1 MELQALKLLV
11 TEQDLNALLKK
22 YLPADQPLENVTI
35 RIAPEGIYVSGEYP
49 LFVRV
54 AFETLWAPDIQ
65 AGKVIARLEGLKAMG
80 LPATLF
86 KSAVMKVIEDAV
98 EKENWLTFDGDAVV
112 ADVDRLLAGE
122 GIKVKTN
129 LRAVRCQAGT
139 LLIEA
144 GT

>member
-11 TEQDLNALLKK
+11 TEQDLNDLLKK
-22 YLPADQPLENVTI
+22 YLPDEPLENVRI
-35 RIAPEGIYVSGEYP
+35 RIAPEGVYVSGEYP

-54 AFETLWAPDIQ
+54 AFETLWEPGTQ
-65 AGKVIARLEGLKAMG
+65 AGKVIARLTKLKAAG
-80 LPATLF
+80 IPGTPF
-86 KSAVMKVIEDAV
+86 KNMVIEAIKHAV
-98 EKENWLTFDGDAVV
+98 QKENWVAFDADAIVL
-112 ADVDRLLAGE
+112 DVDRLLAGE
-122 GIKVKTN
+122 GIQAKTN